1 VVLLTVTQ
9 GEAIRDSEVA
19 FDELSVRFTGMWI
32 AWQRPEFTITAD
44 GRVRYSANPN
54 PRETSR
60 YNTEF
65 VLRKGDLDQLVK
77 LLRTTL
83 WLKKT
88 GANEQP
94 GYTDASHI
102 DIKLTYR
109 GGSRSVWCHDRNPEP
124 YLSLVNFLKRIQ
136 TQESLLMH
144 MTSTDEQE
152 RLHAFREI
160 DQGLRSGDGLPVAP
174 PAHVPLDTRR
184 FVPACMYVISH
195 PNDNHHES
203 LTTSLKLLGRLK
215 TEQAQK
221 EITVLTTATQAKVEC
236 DSVSAQGRSEYV
248 AAAAV
253 EALAALGGPQA
264 RVHIRDM
271 AGNPERWQRG
281 VRDALV
287 EALLVLDR
295 AQCADLLKG
304 MLPSTSAA
312 GWGLIRLGPQ
322 GVARIVDVLSAKLVP
337 PQERMDQ
344 IYLIRQYIDHW
355 KDVPKPLDERIL
367 NAVRQNWDYRLGS
380 SSDWTQ
386 YHAELL
392 ELAGVPGVRY
402 KPPSEI
408 VQEFLQA
415 VRSGNEAPIGMLV
428 EVGSRR
434 WPDWRNELRQLPDL
448 QAISVTGAYVDR
460 QGNMAL
466 VTAMGPGTGVTF
478 YLNFMSG
485 RVWRIGS
492 VRIQTAEQTERA
504 VRRFLEAH
512 PNCVNE

>member
-1 VVLLTVTQ
+1 MTRSIRTGLAGAAVLGFGAVVLLTVTQ

-109 GGSRSVWCHDRNPEP
+109 GDSRSVWCHDRNPEP

-203 LTTSLKLLGRLK
+203 LTTSLKLLG
-215 TEQAQK
+215 
-221 EITVLTTATQAKVEC
+221 
-236 DSVSAQGRSEYV
+236 S
-248 AAAAV
+248 
-253 EALAALGGPQA
+253 
-264 RVHIRDM
+264 
-271 AGNPERWQRG
+271 
-281 VRDALV
+281 
-287 EALLVLDR
+287 
-295 AQCADLLKG
+295 
-304 MLPSTSAA
+304 
-312 GWGLIRLGPQ
+312 
-322 GVARIVDVLSAKLVP
+322 
-337 PQERMDQ
+337 
-344 IYLIRQYIDHW
+344 HW

-367 NAVRQNWDYRLGS
+367 NAVRQNWNYRLGS

-460 QGNMAL
+460 KGNMAL